1 MATPHEMKT
10 WRRPTKR
17 PDDSSVRG
25 FDRLVD
31 LRKPTPPTRTP
42 PEEAGVA
49 SCSTAKTAG
58 NGIVLFVGCDQSH

>member
-1 MATPHEMKT
+1 E
-10 WRRPTKR
+10 PTN
-17 PDDSSVRG
+17 
-25 FDRLVD
+25 
-31 LRKPTPPTRTP
+31 PTRTP